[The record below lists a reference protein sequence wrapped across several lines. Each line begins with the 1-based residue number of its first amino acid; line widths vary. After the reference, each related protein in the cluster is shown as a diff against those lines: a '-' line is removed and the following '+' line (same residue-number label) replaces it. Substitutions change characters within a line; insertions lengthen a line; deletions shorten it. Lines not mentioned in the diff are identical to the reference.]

1 MREPG
6 PDMLIEAYSQ
16 VASANRRKFETL
28 QVVLTRFRRQGIDC
42 ILLKGADLIPRLYR
56 VMAAR
61 PMSDVDLLVHE
72 QDLPAIDRIL
82 RELGYRPQIDG
93 NPAYRDPDGVLLLD
107 ILSKIW
113 YLDDQEPIWRRA
125 VTRNQDEVA
134 AKGMSTNDLV
144 IYLTAYAVVHRGW
157 LSPSFAQDLALLIE
171 KEHVDWE
178 VVVDEASRCHLKIP
192 VYHGLSFVVKRYGR
206 VPIPDHVLR
215 RLAPSTLRERLL
227 FWFFQKLVRDKAVAE
242 LGHLLL
248 ILTQPGLKKWRW
260 LRDVFFP
267 SPAFLKYRYG
277 DRWTAHPLLTRL
289 CRPFS
294 LLFQGVRLFTRIV
307 RLQIAGR
314 SDLWVREGRVSR
326 GPLPR

>member
-6 PDMLIEAYSQ
+6 PDTLIEAYSQ
-16 VASANRRKFETL
+16 VASANKRKFETL

-93 NPAYRDPDGVLLLD
+93 NPAYRDPDDVLLLD

-144 IYLTAYAVVHRGW
+144 IYLTAYTVVHRGW

-171 KEHVDWE
+171 REQVD
-178 VVVDEASRCHLKIP
+178 
-192 VYHGLSFVVKRYGR
+192 
-206 VPIPDHVLR
+206 
-215 RLAPSTLRERLL
+215 
-227 FWFFQKLVRDKAVAE
+227 
-242 LGHLLL
+242 
-248 ILTQPGLKKWRW
+248 
-260 LRDVFFP
+260 
-267 SPAFLKYRYG
+267 
-277 DRWTAHPLLTRL
+277 
-289 CRPFS
+289 
-294 LLFQGVRLFTRIV
+294 
-307 RLQIAGR
+307 
-314 SDLWVREGRVSR
+314 
-326 GPLPR
+326 